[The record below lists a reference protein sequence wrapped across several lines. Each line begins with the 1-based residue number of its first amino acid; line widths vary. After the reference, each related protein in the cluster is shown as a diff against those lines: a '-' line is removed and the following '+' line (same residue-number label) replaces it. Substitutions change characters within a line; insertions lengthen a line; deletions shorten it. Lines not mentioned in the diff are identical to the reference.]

1 LFKLPQRIETIPHGF
16 IDHFGKL
23 KGFYGSLTPRPFE
36 TDFKDSSHD
45 SGSRLSDINFIDIE
59 GVAFKRQ
66 PGNVGLEKGA
76 YFGGGFLKRA
86 LDGNWDS
93 FDEFF

>member
-23 KGFYGSLTPRPFE
+23 KSFYGGLAPRPLE
-36 TDFKDSSHD
+36 ADFKDSSHD
-45 SGSRLSDINFIDIE
+45 SRSRLSDINFIDIE
-59 GVAFKRQ
+59 GVTLKRQ

-86 LDGNWDS
+86 LDGDRDS